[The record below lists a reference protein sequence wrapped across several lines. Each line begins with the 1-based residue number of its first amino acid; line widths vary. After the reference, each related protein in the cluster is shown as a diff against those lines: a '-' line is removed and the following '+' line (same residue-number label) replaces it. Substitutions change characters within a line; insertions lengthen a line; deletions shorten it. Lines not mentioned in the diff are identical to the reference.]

1 MILLLALVVSLIIA
15 LARGGS
21 LLRLGSLSFHYGW
34 LALLAFGAQ
43 TLVIYAR
50 LPYAQGIL
58 APRTLLLMVSYG
70 FLFVPVI
77 ANRQLPGMPLIGLG
91 LLLNLTVM
99 VANGGFMPVTP
110 EALQR
115 AGLSGLALSEGPGA
129 RLYATKDVLL
139 LREETRLWLLSDILV
154 IPPPLGTVFSIG
166 DILLAGGACWFL
178 QKVMVGSPRKERA
191 MAAAGPSSSQP
202 PEVSA
207 R

>member
-1 MILLLALVVSLIIA
+1 MILLLALVISLLIA
-15 LARGGS
+15 LMRGGS
-21 LLRLGSLSFHYGW
+21 LLRLGSVSFRYGW
-34 LALLAFGAQ
+34 LALLAFSAQ

-58 APRTLLLMVSYG
+58 APRTLLLLVSYG
-70 FLFVPVI
+70 MLFIPVI
-77 ANRQLPGMPLIGLG
+77 ANRRLPGMPLIGLG
-91 LLLNLTVM
+91 LLLNLMVM

-115 AGLSGLALSEGPGA
+115 AGLSGLALSEGTGA

-166 DILLAGGACWFL
+166 DVLLAGGACWLL
-178 QKVMVGSPRKERA
+178 QNVMVVPRRKDMTVA
-191 MAAAGPSSSQP
+191 VTGTPADS
-202 PEVSA
+202 
-207 R
+207 

>member
-15 LARGGS
+15 LVRGGS
-21 LLRLGSLSFHYGW
+21 LLRLGNLSFHYGW

-50 LPYAQGIL
+50 LPHAQGIL
-58 APRTLLLMVSYG
+58 APRTLLLVASYG
-70 FLFVPVI
+70 LLFVPVI
-77 ANRQLPGMPLIGLG
+77 ANRRLPGMPLIGLG
-91 LLLNLTVM
+91 LLLNLAVM

-115 AGLSGLALSEGPGA
+115 AGLSGLALSEGSGA

-166 DILLAGGACWFL
+166 DVALAGGACWFL
-178 QKVMVGSPRKERA
+178 QKVMVGSRQES
-191 MAAAGPSSSQP
+191 MADTTTDPSVMYS
-202 PEVSA
+202 
-207 R
+207 

>member
-1 MILLLALVVSLIIA
+1 MILLLALVISLLIA
-15 LARGGS
+15 LMRGGS
-21 LLRLGSLSFHYGW
+21 LLRLGSVSFRYGW
-34 LALLAFGAQ
+34 LALLAFSAQ

-58 APRTLLLMVSYG
+58 APRTLLLLVSYG
-70 FLFVPVI
+70 MLFIPVI
-77 ANRQLPGMPLIGLG
+77 ANRRLPGMPLIGLG
-91 LLLNLTVM
+91 LLLNLMVM

-115 AGLSGLALSEGPGA
+115 AGLSGLALSEGTGA

-166 DILLAGGACWFL
+166 DVLLAGGACWLL
-178 QKVMVGSPRKERA
+178 QKVMVVPRRKDMTVA
-191 MAAAGPSSSQP
+191 VTGTPADS
-202 PEVSA
+202 
-207 R
+207 